1 MEEER
6 AELCRQL
13 EQADT
18 SLVLLGLL
26 LCSSGLS
33 WRGIAQQRQG
43 LCRVLEG
50 ESERVPSVF
59 PTRLLASALVVGA
72 LTYFFLLSLEGWQ
85 ESRAGTNRER
95 RSGELNAW
103 AALLVLAA
111 ALVRLY
117 DLIVLQREED
127 SPAVEQ

>member
-1 MEEER
+1 M
-6 AELCRQL
+6 
-13 EQADT
+13 
-18 SLVLLGLL
+18 
-26 LCSSGLS
+26 
-33 WRGIAQQRQG
+33 
-43 LCRVLEG
+43 
-50 ESERVPSVF
+50 
-59 PTRLLASALVVGA
+59 VGA